1 MTEPTPQDENR
12 RRMEQLLAA
21 KKAAGKAADVATTA
35 DRGSATHLPG
45 AKSGKSFKRRKV

>member
-1 MTEPTPQDENR
+1 MTEPTQDENR

-21 KKAAGKAADVATTA
+21 KKAAGKAAGGTNAGN
-35 DRGSATHLPG
+35 RGGAQHLPD

>member
-21 KKAAGKAADVATTA
+21 KKAASKAGGTTA
-35 DRGSATHLPG
+35 ANGRGGAGHLPD